1 MRNLE
6 EKTMDWSR
14 RDVCAALPAFLALS
28 SLGAQEKATIQSKIY
43 QFDELTARESGSLIS
58 RNIVSGKIFEGC
70 QISLHESDLAPHSI
84 PHPPHRHLH
93 EEMVLVL
100 EGTLEFTINGV
111 PARAGS
117 GSILFAGS
125 NDLHGIRN
133 PEDTHA
139 KYFVFALGPE
149 NK

>member
-1 MRNLE
+1 M
-6 EKTMDWSR
+6 TMDWSR

-28 SLGAQEKATIQSKIY
+28 NLAAQEKTTIQSKIY
-43 QFDELTARESGSLIS
+43 QFDELTARTSGSVTI
-58 RNIVSGKIFEGC
+58 RNIVSGQIFEGC

-84 PHPPHRHLH
+84 PHQPHRHLH

-111 PARAGS
+111 PTRAGS

-133 PEDTHA
+133 PEETHA

>member
-1 MRNLE
+1 ME
-6 EKTMDWSR
+6 WSR
-14 RDVCAALPAFLALS
+14 REVCAALPVLLAASRLP
-28 SLGAQEKATIQSKIY
+28 AQEKATLPSKIY
-43 QFDELTARESGSLIS
+43 QFDKLETRTSGNIII
-58 RNIVSGKIFEGC
+58 RNMFNGPIFEGC
-70 QISLHESDLAPHSI
+70 TISLHESDLAPHSI
-84 PHPPHRHLH
+84 PHPPHRHQH
-93 EEMVLVL
+93 EEMVLII
-100 EGTLEFTINGV
+100 EGTLEFTINRV
-111 PARAGS
+111 LTRAGT